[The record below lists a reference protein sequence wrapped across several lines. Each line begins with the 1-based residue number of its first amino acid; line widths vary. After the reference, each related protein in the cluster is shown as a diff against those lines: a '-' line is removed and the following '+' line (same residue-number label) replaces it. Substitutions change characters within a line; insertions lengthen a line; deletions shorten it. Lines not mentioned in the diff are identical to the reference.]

1 MHSLDMLV
9 PPTENKEV
17 EKVEK
22 NNEIDFSEISASFKE
37 IVENQK
43 EVNEKIVNSINE
55 VKELEKNNDIDFSE
69 ITATFK
75 EVVENQKEVNEK
87 IVNSIN
93 EVANKLTS
101 TEKKEESEVEE
112 NEWC

>member
-1 MHSLDMLV
+1 MHSIDMLV

-17 EKVEK
+17 KEVEK
-22 NNEIDFSEISASFKE
+22 DNNVDFSEIS
-37 IVENQK
+37 
-43 EVNEKIVNSINE
+43 
-55 VKELEKNNDIDFSE
+55 
-69 ITATFK
+69 ATFK

-101 TEKKEESEVEE
+101 TDNKDESEGEK
-112 NEWC
+112 

>member
-1 MHSLDMLV
+1 MHSIDMLV

-17 EKVEK
+17 EEVEK
-22 NNEIDFSEISASFKE
+22 NNNVDFSEISAS
-37 IVENQK
+37 
-43 EVNEKIVNSINE
+43 
-55 VKELEKNNDIDFSE
+55 
-69 ITATFK
+69 FK

-87 IVNSIN
+87 LVNSIN

-101 TEKKEESEVEE
+101 TENKEESEVEN